1 MRGKRRNIF
10 IVLLLPAMS
19 MIWPGTTYATKKNI
33 EHIKSFT
40 ASAPD
45 TVIQGETFKV
55 EYRLEATHW
64 QNGSFNDEPGVVMTD
79 LKSSIVESTPY
90 HTYLVAAK
98 FITSRLGTLTI
109 PAMKVEIDGKMV
121 ESEARSV
128 YVMQNQKYG
137 KEMTAATE
145 WLTKKGANVDSLCLT
160 MTLASGELYVFSNQ
174 MGRTFC
180 VVAKKDLWDK
190 IGNPILAYSLE
201 SNLFKDFAKV
211 FSPYFLDEYNKQ
223 LKGIRTGNTSWTM
236 AGNIGEKHVA
246 PLLGDIRWGQMKPY
260 NSKLPTY
267 RNKRTL
273 VGCVPLAMSMIMKY
287 HNYPSN
293 GSSRVFSRN
302 ENQTFSIDYSKI
314 KFDWPNYKNEYDTLD
329 IEACAGLSKILGTIA
344 FSTSPKYG
352 TENTSVSM
360 MHVKHV
366 MCNNLGYSAKMTL
379 RPFVPNHEVKE
390 ILRHELDAG
399 RPSIVSRVDHAF
411 VCDGYDGD
419 FFHFN
424 MGWCGLAN
432 GYYQLMPDVQSEA
445 EATETSFFNQ
455 ILYGIEPQKGEHK
468 REVTLTQPGTLGEI
482 LTESEKQ
489 NLTDLTVSGP
499 INSDDIHLLRGM
511 AGAQDDTVFVNR
523 MYGSLRKLNLSNAR
537 IVSDPN
543 PFLERKAESKLSG
556 YQERQSWKEDEWGN
570 RFNYEANRKDFEYD
584 FGNMDEKQFKQLKSR
599 FGKLM
604 KKKGYRFYRADDG
617 LYYEQKYCVK
627 NIISAEM
634 FFECSSLTE
643 IKLPESIKSIEDY
656 AFARCT
662 SLVQVTIP
670 KKVANLGESIF
681 EYCLSLEKLHCP
693 FALHVGKNQMGD
705 NHSPGF
711 KLENY

>member
-1 MRGKRRNIF
+1 MKKMRGKRRNIF

-79 LKSSIVESTPY
+79 LKSSIVKSTPY

-180 VVAKKDLWDK
+180 VVAKKDLWNK
-190 IGNPILAYSLE
+190 IDNPILAYSLE

-273 VGCVPLAMSMIMKY
+273 VGCVPLAMSMIMK
-287 HNYPSN
+287 
-293 GSSRVFSRN
+293 
-302 ENQTFSIDYSKI
+302 
-314 KFDWPNYKNEYDTLD
+314 
-329 IEACAGLSKILGTIA
+329 
-344 FSTSPKYG
+344 
-352 TENTSVSM
+352 
-360 MHVKHV
+360 
-366 MCNNLGYSAKMTL
+366 
-379 RPFVPNHEVKE
+379 
-390 ILRHELDAG
+390 
-399 RPSIVSRVDHAF
+399 
-411 VCDGYDGD
+411 
-419 FFHFN
+419 
-424 MGWCGLAN
+424 
-432 GYYQLMPDVQSEA
+432 
-445 EATETSFFNQ
+445 
-455 ILYGIEPQKGEHK
+455 
-468 REVTLTQPGTLGEI
+468 
-482 LTESEKQ
+482 
-489 NLTDLTVSGP
+489 
-499 INSDDIHLLRGM
+499 
-511 AGAQDDTVFVNR
+511 
-523 MYGSLRKLNLSNAR
+523 
-537 IVSDPN
+537 
-543 PFLERKAESKLSG
+543 
-556 YQERQSWKEDEWGN
+556 
-570 RFNYEANRKDFEYD
+570 
-584 FGNMDEKQFKQLKSR
+584 
-599 FGKLM
+599 
-604 KKKGYRFYRADDG
+604 
-617 LYYEQKYCVK
+617 
-627 NIISAEM
+627 
-634 FFECSSLTE
+634 
-643 IKLPESIKSIEDY
+643 
-656 AFARCT
+656 
-662 SLVQVTIP
+662 
-670 KKVANLGESIF
+670 
-681 EYCLSLEKLHCP
+681 
-693 FALHVGKNQMGD
+693 
-705 NHSPGF
+705 
-711 KLENY
+711 